1 VVPFSDLLRAARR
14 AAGFSQ
20 AELAD
25 RADTYQPIVSGVERG
40 KRDTGVASAAHLAR
54 AAQHRLLLIPTT
66 HLSAVESASRIA
78 AALLDGSRDGAF
90 RALLDLSDGLASET
104 PLVVA
109 ALVVAQPE
117 STGNRDWDAALSG
130 TVAYRLRAAGLP
142 AVDWTRHAITDTE
155 ELRAPHLHPLDDA
168 PDVSHVPPEFRERG
182 ILIEEGTLASV

>member
-1 VVPFSDLLRAARR
+1 MAFADLIRAARK

-20 AELAD
+20 AEIAD

-40 KRDTGVASAAHLAR
+40 KRDTGVASAAQLAR

-66 HLSAVESASRIA
+66 HPSAVETAAKIA
-78 AALLDGSRDGAF
+78 AAVHEGSRDGAF
-90 RALLDLSDGLASET
+90 RALLDLSDGLANET

-117 STGNRDWDAALSG
+117 SIGSRDWDAALSG
-130 TVAYRLRAAGLP
+130 TVAYRLRQAGLP
-142 AVDWTRHAITDTE
+142 AAAWTNQAITEDR

-168 PDVSHVPPEFRERG
+168 PDVSRVPPEFLERG

>member
-1 VVPFSDLLRAARR
+1 MAFADLIRAARK
-14 AAGFSQ
+14 ASGFSQ
-20 AELAD
+20 AEIAG

-54 AAQHRLLLIPTT
+54 AARHRLLLIPTT
-66 HLSAVESASRIA
+66 HPSAVETAARIA
-78 AALLDGSRDGAF
+78 TAVREGSRDGAF
-90 RALLDLSDGLASET
+90 RALLDLSDGLAKED

-117 STGNRDWDAALSG
+117 STGSRDWDAALSG
-130 TVAYRLRAAGLP
+130 TVAYHLRQAGLP
-142 AVDWTRHAITDTE
+142 AALWTKQAITEDA

-168 PDVSHVPPEFRERG
+168 PDVSRVPPEFLERG

>member
-1 VVPFSDLLRAARR
+1 MAFSELLRAARR
-14 AAGFSQ
+14 AMGFSQ

-66 HLSAVESASRIA
+66 YPSAVESAARIA
-78 AALLDGSRDGAF
+78 VALRDGSRDGAF
-90 RALLDLSDGLASET
+90 RALLDLSDGLAKEA
-104 PLVVA
+104 PLVAA
-109 ALVVAQPE
+109 ALVVAQPDT
-117 STGNRDWDAALSG
+117 TGSREWDAALSG
-130 TVAYRLRAAGLP
+130 TVAYRLRLAGLP
-142 AVDWTRHAITDTE
+142 PADWTNLTIGEND

-168 PDVSHVPPEFRERG
+168 PDVARVPPEFLERG

>member
-1 VVPFSDLLRAARR
+1 MAFAELLRAARR

-20 AELAD
+20 AEIAE

-66 HLSAVESASRIA
+66 HPSAVETAARIA
-78 AALLDGSRDGAF
+78 SALHDGSRDGAF
-90 RALLDLSDGLASET
+90 RALLDLSDGLAKEV

-117 STGNRDWDAALSG
+117 STGSLDWDAALSG
-130 TVAYRLRAAGLP
+130 TVAYQLRQAGLP
-142 AVDWTRHAITDTE
+142 GAAWTDHAIAASD

-168 PDVSHVPPEFRERG
+168 PDISRVPPEFLERG
-182 ILIEEGTLASV
+182 ILIEEGTLSSV

>member
-1 VVPFSDLLRAARR
+1 MPFSDLLHAARR

-20 AELAD
+20 AELAE

-66 HLSAVESASRIA
+66 HLSAVETGARIA
-78 AALLDGSRDGAF
+78 AALRGGSKDGAF

-117 STGNRDWDAALSG
+117 STGSRDWDAALSG
-130 TVAYRLRAAGLP
+130 AVAYRLRKAGLP
-142 AVDWTRHAITDTE
+142 AVGWTSNAITDIQD
-155 ELRAPHLHPLDDA
+155 LRAPHLHPLDDA
-168 PDVSHVPPEFRERG
+168 PNISRVPSEFIDRG
-182 ILIEEGTLASV
+182 ILIEESTLASV

>member
-1 VVPFSDLLRAARR
+1 MSFSDLLRAARR

-66 HLSAVESASRIA
+66 HPSAVETAARIA
-78 AALLDGSRDGAF
+78 VALRDGSTDGAF
-90 RALLDLSDGLASET
+90 RALLDLSDGLANET

-117 STGNRDWDAALSG
+117 STGSRDWDAALSG
-130 TVAYRLRAAGLP
+130 TVAYRLRVSGLP
-142 AVDWTRHAITDTE
+142 TADWTRHATTDAQ
-155 ELRAPHLHPLDDA
+155 ELRSPHLHPLDDA
-168 PDVSHVPPEFRERG
+168 PDISHVPPEFLERG

>member
-1 VVPFSDLLRAARR
+1 MAFGDLIRAARK
-14 AAGFSQ
+14 AAGLSQ
-20 AELAD
+20 SEIAD

-54 AAQHRLLLIPTT
+54 ASQHRLLLIPTT
-66 HLSAVESASRIA
+66 HPSAVESAARIA
-78 AALLDGSRDGAF
+78 AALHDRSRDGAF
-90 RALLDLSDGLASET
+90 RALLDLSDGLAKEA

-117 STGNRDWDAALSG
+117 STGSRDWDAALSG
-130 TVAYRLRAAGLP
+130 TVAYRLRRAGLP
-142 AVDWTRHAITDTE
+142 AAAWTTQEITEDG

-168 PDVSHVPPEFRERG
+168 PDISRVPPEFLERG

>member
-1 VVPFSDLLRAARR
+1 MPFSDLLRAARR
-14 AAGFSQ
+14 TAGLSQ

-54 AAQHRLLLIPTT
+54 AAQHRLLLIPTS
-66 HLSAVESASRIA
+66 HVSAVEAAARIA
-78 AALLDGSRDGAF
+78 TALRDHSRDGAF
-90 RALLDLSDGLASET
+90 RALLDLSDGLANET

-117 STGNRDWDAALSG
+117 TTGSRDWDAALSG
-130 TVAYRLRAAGLP
+130 TVAYRLRTAGLP
-142 AVDWTRHAITDTE
+142 AAQWTRHAITDTQD
-155 ELRAPHLHPLDDA
+155 LRAPHLHPLDDA
-168 PDVSHVPPEFRERG
+168 PDVSQVPPEFIERG

>member
-1 VVPFSDLLRAARR
+1 MAFSDLFRAARR
-14 AAGFSQ
+14 ASGFSQ
-20 AELAD
+20 AEIAN

-66 HLSAVESASRIA
+66 HPSAVESAARIA
-78 AALLDGSRDGAF
+78 AALDDGSRDGAF
-90 RALLDLSDGLASET
+90 RALLDLSDGLAKET

-117 STGNRDWDAALSG
+117 STGSPEWDAALSG
-130 TVAYRLRAAGLP
+130 TVAYRLRLAGLP
-142 AVDWTRHAITDTE
+142 AADWTNQAITE
-155 ELRAPHLHPLDDA
+155 NVELRAPHLHPLDDA
-168 PDVSHVPPEFRERG
+168 PDVTRVPPEFLARG

>member
-1 VVPFSDLLRAARR
+1 MAFADLIRAARR

-20 AELAD
+20 AQIAD

-40 KRDTGVASAAHLAR
+40 KRDTGVAFAAHLAR

-66 HLSAVESASRIA
+66 HPSAVETAARIA
-78 AALLDGSRDGAF
+78 AALREGSTDSAF
-90 RALLDLSDGLASET
+90 RALLDLSDGLVKEA

-117 STGNRDWDAALSG
+117 GTGNRDWDAALSG
-130 TVAYRLRAAGLP
+130 TVAYRLRLAGLP
-142 AVDWTRHAITDTE
+142 ATAWTNLAITEDR

-168 PDVSHVPPEFRERG
+168 PDVSLVPPEFLERG

>member
-1 VVPFSDLLRAARR
+1 MPFSDLLRAARR

-66 HLSAVESASRIA
+66 HPSAVETASRIA

-117 STGNRDWDAALSG
+117 STGNREWDAALSG
-130 TVAYRLRAAGLP
+130 TVAYRLRLAGLP
-142 AVDWTRHAITDTE
+142 PVDWTRHAITDIE
-155 ELRAPHLHPLDDA
+155 QLRAPHLHPLDDA
-168 PDVSHVPPEFRERG
+168 PDISHVPPEFLERG

>member
-1 VVPFSDLLRAARR
+1 MPFSDLLRAARR
-14 AAGFSQ
+14 AAEFSQ
-20 AELAD
+20 TELAD

-66 HLSAVESASRIA
+66 HLSAVETAARIT
-78 AALLDGSRDGAF
+78 AALRDDSRDGAF

-117 STGNRDWDAALSG
+117 SIGIRDWDAALAG
-130 TVAYRLRAAGLP
+130 TVAYRLRIAGLP
-142 AVDWTRHAITDTE
+142 AADWTRHTISDTR
-155 ELRAPHLHPLDDA
+155 ELRAPHLHPLDDT
-168 PDVSHVPPEFRERG
+168 PDVSQVPPEFLERG
-182 ILIEEGTLASV
+182 ILLEEGTLASV

>member
-1 VVPFSDLLRAARR
+1 MAFADLLRAARK

-20 AELAD
+20 AEIAD

-66 HLSAVESASRIA
+66 HPSAVETAARIA
-78 AALLDGSRDGAF
+78 ASLHDGSRDGAF
-90 RALLDLSDGLASET
+90 RALLDLSDGLANEA

-117 STGNRDWDAALSG
+117 STGSPDWDDALSG
-130 TVAYRLRAAGLP
+130 TVAYRLRQAGLP
-142 AVDWTRHAITDTE
+142 PAAWTNQAITEDR

-168 PDVSHVPPEFRERG
+168 PDVSRVPPEFLERG

>member
-1 VVPFSDLLRAARR
+1 MAFADLIRAARR
-14 AAGFSQ
+14 TAGFSQ
-20 AELAD
+20 AEIAD

-66 HLSAVESASRIA
+66 HPSAVETAARIA
-78 AALLDGSRDGAF
+78 VALHDGSRDGAF
-90 RALLDLSDGLASET
+90 RALLDLSDGLAKEP

-117 STGNRDWDAALSG
+117 STGSRDWDAALSG
-130 TVAYRLRAAGLP
+130 TVAYRLRLAGLP
-142 AVDWTRHAITDTE
+142 AAAWTNQAITDHR

-168 PDVSHVPPEFRERG
+168 PDVSHVPPEFSQRG
-182 ILIEEGTLASV
+182 ILMEEGTLASV